1 MTRRTVLTTLAM
13 TVVLI
18 ACGEGEKEKSLAVR
32 LYEHRLKRCQA
43 MMPKDEL
50 DQCSPREGDTY
61 RTGLGD
67 LHRVMV
73 NQVMKTFPQDGTC
86 TMHGSVYLVC
96 QERMMDGKT
105 RNVLYRVDAA
115 KDGSDSQV
123 LYVWSQD
130 W

>member
-50 DQCSPREGDTY
+50 DQCSPRPPSRHGESGHENVPP
-61 RTGLGD
+61 GWH
-67 LHRVMV
+67 LHNARQCVSRLPGA
-73 NQVMKTFPQDGTC
+73 NDGRKDAKRPVPGGC
-86 TMHGSVYLVC
+86 G
-96 QERMMDGKT
+96 ER
-105 RNVLYRVDAA
+105 RL
-115 KDGSDSQV
+115 
-123 LYVWSQD
+123 
-130 W
+130 